1 MMAPSAYTHRRS
13 LVGSAIGAVIIIGAI
28 AAGWIYLRHSR
39 DNPLSED
46 AVLTA
51 SIVNMASTVPGRIV
65 TLTVAENQK
74 VAKGDLLFSIDPEPY
89 RLAVEQ
95 ARADLKIA
103 EATHDAQKRTISA
116 ERSNAAIAGEQI
128 TRART
133 NLALAEQTL
142 ARLTPL
148 LPKGYVT
155 AQQVDDARTARDDA
169 RTSLAQAVKQ
179 AEAADSL
186 VSTLDGSQALVEA
199 RRAALAIAERSLA
212 NTEVRAPHDGRVVGL
227 SISTGEIVVPGQS
240 IFTLVNT
247 DAWYASASFRE
258 TELPAIVVGDCA
270 RVYALADRSA
280 PIRGTVEGIGW
291 GVISTDTLNLPRG
304 LPYVP
309 KSLNWVR
316 IEQRFPVRI
325 RLLDPPEDLMRVGAS
340 AVAIVHHG
348 ERC

>member
-1 MMAPSAYTHRRS
+1 MAASAYSHRRS
-13 LVGSAIGAVIIIGAI
+13 LFGSSIAALIIVGAVG
-28 AAGWIYLRHSR
+28 AGWRYLDMAEDR
-39 DNPLSED
+39 PLSED

-51 SIVNMASTVPGRIV
+51 NVVNIASTVPGRIV
-65 TLTVAENQK
+65 TLAVAENQK
-74 VAKGDLLFSIDPEPY
+74 VAKGDLLFTVDPEPY
-89 RLAVEQ
+89 RLAADQ

-103 EATHDAQKRTISA
+103 EATRDGQRRTIAA
-116 ERSNAAIAGEQI
+116 EQSNAAIAGEQI

-186 VSTLDGSQALVEA
+186 VSTLDASEALVEA
-199 RRAALAIAERSLA
+199 RLAALAIAERSLA

-227 SISTGEIVVPGQS
+227 TTATGQIVAPGQS
-240 IFTLVNT
+240 VFTLIDTSN
-247 DAWYASASFRE
+247 WYASASFRE
-258 TELPAIVVGDCA
+258 TELPAIAVGDCA
-270 RVYALADRSA
+270 RVYALADRSVA
-280 PIRGTVEGIGW
+280 IAGTVQGVSW
-291 GVISTDTLNLPRG
+291 GVISEDVLNLPRA

-316 IEQRFPVRI
+316 IQQRFPVRI
-325 RLLDPPEDLMRVGAS
+325 RLIDPPENLMRIGAS
-340 AVAIVHHG
+340 AVAIVHRG

>member
-1 MMAPSAYTHRRS
+1 MTPSAYARRRS
-13 LVGSAIGAVIIIGAI
+13 LVGSTI
-28 AAGWIYLRHSR
+28 AALIIVGSIATGWAYLKRAK

-51 SIVNMASTVPGRIV
+51 SIVNVASTVPGRIV
-65 TLTVAENQK
+65 ELAVAENQK
-74 VAKGDLLFSIDPEPY
+74 VAKGALLFSIDPEPY
-89 RLAVEQ
+89 RLAVAQ
-95 ARADLKIA
+95 ARADLRIA
-103 EATHDAQKRTISA
+103 EATRDAQKRTIAA
-116 ERSNAAIAGEQI
+116 ERSNAAIAAEQS

-169 RTSLAQAVKQ
+169 RISLAQAVKQ
-179 AEAADSL
+179 AEAASSL
-186 VSTLDGSQALVEA
+186 VSTLDASQALVEA
-199 RRAALAIAERSLA
+199 RGAALAIAERSLA
-212 NTEVRAPHDGRVVGL
+212 NTEIRAPHDGRVVGL
-227 SISTGEIVVPGQS
+227 AVSTGEIVAPGQS

-247 DAWYASASFRE
+247 EAWYASASFRE
-258 TELPAIVVGDCA
+258 TELPSIAVGNCA
-270 RVYALADRSA
+270 RVYALADRA
-280 PIRGTVEGIGW
+280 IPIAGTVEGIGW
-291 GVISTDTLNLPRG
+291 GVVSGDGLNLPRG

-316 IEQRFPVRI
+316 IAQRFPVRI
-325 RLLDPPEDLMRVGAS
+325 RLIDPPADLMRMGAS
-340 AVAIVHHG
+340 AAVIVHHG

>member
-1 MMAPSAYTHRRS
+1 MAASAYSHRRS
-13 LVGSAIGAVIIIGAI
+13 LFGSSVAALIIVGAVF
-28 AAGWIYLRHSR
+28 AGWRYLDMAEDR
-39 DNPLSED
+39 PLSED

-51 SIVNMASTVPGRIV
+51 NIVNIASTVPGRIV
-65 TLTVAENQK
+65 TLAVAENQK
-74 VAKGDLLFSIDPEPY
+74 VAKGDLLFTVDPEPY
-89 RLAVEQ
+89 RLAADQ

-103 EATHDAQKRTISA
+103 EATRDGQRRTIAA
-116 ERSNAAIAGEQI
+116 EQSNAAIAGEQI
-128 TRART
+128 NRART

-186 VSTLDGSQALVEA
+186 VSTLDASEALVEA

-227 SISTGEIVVPGQS
+227 TTTTGQIVAPGQS
-240 IFTLVNT
+240 VFTLIDTSN
-247 DAWYASASFRE
+247 WYASASFRE
-258 TELPAIVVGDCA
+258 TELPAIAVGDCA
-270 RVYALADRSA
+270 RVFALADRSVSIA
-280 PIRGTVEGIGW
+280 GTVQGISW
-291 GVISTDTLNLPRG
+291 GVISEDVLNLPRA

-316 IEQRFPVRI
+316 IQQRFPVRI
-325 RLLDPPEDLMRVGAS
+325 RLIDPPEDLMRIGAS

>member
-1 MMAPSAYTHRRS
+1 MAPSAYSHRRS
-13 LVGSAIGAVIIIGAI
+13 LVGSTVAALIIVGAI
-28 AAGWIYLRHSR
+28 AAGWFYFTRAEN
-39 DNPLSED
+39 NPLSED

-51 SIVNMASTVPGRIV
+51 SIVNIASTVPGRIV
-65 TLTVAENQK
+65 TLTVSENQK
-74 VAKGDLLFSIDPEPY
+74 VAKGDLLFAIDAEPY
-89 RLAVEQ
+89 RLAADQ
-95 ARADLKIA
+95 ARADLRIA
-103 EATHDAQKRTISA
+103 EATRDAQKRTIAA
-116 ERSNAAIAGEQI
+116 EQSNAAIAGQQI

-169 RTSLAQAVKQ
+169 RTSLAQALKQ

-186 VSTLDGSQALVEA
+186 VSTIDASEALVEA

-227 SISTGEIVVPGQS
+227 SITTGEIVAPGQS
-240 IFTLVNT
+240 IFTLIDT
-247 DAWYASASFRE
+247 SHWYASASFRE
-258 TELPAIVVGDCA
+258 TELPAIAVGDCA
-270 RVYALADRSA
+270 RVFALADRSVA
-280 PIRGTVEGIGW
+280 IAGTVEGIGW
-291 GVISTDTLNLPRG
+291 GVISTDMLSVPRG

-325 RLLDPPEDLMRVGAS
+325 RLIDPPEDLMRMGGS

>member
-1 MMAPSAYTHRRS
+1 MAASAYSHRRS
-13 LVGSAIGAVIIIGAI
+13 LFGSSIAALIIVGAI
-28 AAGWIYLRHSR
+28 AAGWRYLDMAKDR
-39 DNPLSED
+39 PLSED

-51 SIVNMASTVPGRIV
+51 NVVNIASTVPGRIV
-65 TLTVAENQK
+65 TLAVAENQK
-74 VAKGDLLFSIDPEPY
+74 VAKGDLLFTVDPEPY
-89 RLAVEQ
+89 RLAAAQ
-95 ARADLKIA
+95 ARADLRIA
-103 EATHDAQKRTISA
+103 EATRDGQRRTIAA
-116 ERSNAAIAGEQI
+116 EQSNAAIAGEQI

-186 VSTLDGSQALVEA
+186 VSTLDTSEALVEA

-227 SISTGEIVVPGQS
+227 TTATGQIVAPGQS
-240 IFTLVNT
+240 VFTLIDT
-247 DAWYASASFRE
+247 SDWYASASFRE
-258 TELPAIVVGDCA
+258 TELPAIAVGDCA
-270 RVYALADRSA
+270 RVYALADRSVSIA
-280 PIRGTVEGIGW
+280 GTVQGVSW
-291 GVISTDTLNLPRG
+291 GVISEDVLNLPRA

-316 IEQRFPVRI
+316 IQQRFPVRI
-325 RLLDPPEDLMRVGAS
+325 RLIDPPENLMRIGAS

>member
-1 MMAPSAYTHRRS
+1 MAASAYSHKRS
-13 LVGSAIGAVIIIGAI
+13 LLGTSVAALIIVGAI
-28 AAGWIYLRHSR
+28 VLGWLYLHRAEN
-39 DNPLSED
+39 NPLSED

-51 SIVNMASTVPGRIV
+51 NVINIASTVAGRIV
-65 TLTVAENQK
+65 ALPVAENQK
-74 VAKGDLLFSIDPEPY
+74 VTRGELLFAIDPEPY
-89 RLAVEQ
+89 RLAADQ
-95 ARADLKIA
+95 ARADLRFA
-103 EATHDAQKRTISA
+103 EATRDGQRRTISA
-116 ERSNAAIAGEQI
+116 ERSNAAIAAEQV

-169 RTSLAQAVKQ
+169 RTSLAQANRQ

-186 VSTLDGSQALVEA
+186 VSTLDASDALVEA
-199 RRAALAIAERSLA
+199 RRAALAIAERALA
-212 NTEVRAPHDGRVVGL
+212 NTEVRAPHDGRIVGL
-227 SISTGEIVVPGQS
+227 TISTGEIVAPGQS

-247 DAWYASASFRE
+247 ENWFASASFRE
-258 TELPAIVVGDCA
+258 TELPSIAVGDCA
-270 RVYALADRSA
+270 RVYALADRSRA
-280 PIRGTVEGIGW
+280 IAGTVEGIGW
-291 GVISTDTLNLPRG
+291 GVISEDVVNLPRG

-316 IEQRFPVRI
+316 IVQRFPVRI
-325 RLLDPPEDLMRVGAS
+325 RLIDPPEDLMRMGGS

>member
-1 MMAPSAYTHRRS
+1 MAASAYSHRRS
-13 LVGSAIGAVIIIGAI
+13 LFGSSIAALIIVGAVV
-28 AAGWIYLRHSR
+28 AGWRYLDMAEDR
-39 DNPLSED
+39 PLSED

-51 SIVNMASTVPGRIV
+51 NVVNIASTVPGRIV
-65 TLTVAENQK
+65 TLAVAENQK
-74 VAKGDLLFSIDPEPY
+74 VAKGDLLFTVDPEPY
-89 RLAVEQ
+89 RLAADQ

-103 EATHDAQKRTISA
+103 EATRDGQRRTIAA
-116 ERSNAAIAGEQI
+116 EQSNAAIAGEQI

-186 VSTLDGSQALVEA
+186 VSTLDASEALVEA

-227 SISTGEIVVPGQS
+227 TTATGQIVAPGQS
-240 IFTLVNT
+240 VFTLIDTSN
-247 DAWYASASFRE
+247 WYASASFRE
-258 TELPAIVVGDCA
+258 TELPAIAVGDCA
-270 RVYALADRSA
+270 RVYALADRSVA
-280 PIRGTVEGIGW
+280 IAGTVQGVSW
-291 GVISTDTLNLPRG
+291 GVISEDVLNLPRA

-316 IEQRFPVRI
+316 IQQRFPVRI
-325 RLLDPPEDLMRVGAS
+325 RLIDPPENLMRIGAS
-340 AVAIVHHG
+340 AVAIVHRG